1 MLNEVKITQ
10 EQFNRL
16 ESIRYDLPQKFL
28 YIKRF
33 LHPKYLITED
43 TVFVT
48 YKDSVHFYLV
58 FESEIVE
65 TKKEFSVSLIDEKEK
80 ETK

>member
-1 MLNEVKITQ
+1 MLNEVKITE
-10 EQFNRL
+10 EQFNHL

-28 YIKRF
+28 YVKKI
-33 LHPKYLITED
+33 LNPKYQITED

-48 YKDSVHFYLV
+48 YKDTRHFYLV

-65 TKKEFSVSLIDEKEK
+65 ADKKYSLSSISEKSK
-80 ETK
+80 EI